1 MRCGRRRGS
10 PPSSLTRLPPPQVLR
25 AYDRQLAIA
34 PRNNDV
40 MQYKNAG
47 TYFKGKGGDSKRGSS
62 FRDGEIAR
70 LQMERRQ

>member
-1 MRCGRRRGS
+1 M
-10 PPSSLTRLPPPQVLR
+10 LR